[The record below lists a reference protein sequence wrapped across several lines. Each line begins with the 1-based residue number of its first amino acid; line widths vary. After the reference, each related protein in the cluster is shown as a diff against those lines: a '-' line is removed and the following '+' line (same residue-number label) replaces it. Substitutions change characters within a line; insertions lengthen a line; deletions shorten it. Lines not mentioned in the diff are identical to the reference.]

1 MIDEMYLLKS
11 APYHPGEYVEEW
23 NLYKEIFV
31 IMVVGLKES
40 ILFVVQTILEVTF
53 NGQWLAEKISD
64 IIDNLIEIKL
74 CVQVIV
80 IDNISYKV

>member
-1 MIDEMYLLKS
+1 M
-11 APYHPGEYVEEW
+11 
-23 NLYKEIFV
+23 YKEIFV